1 MSEENKIIVLRFYQE
16 VMNQGKV
23 ELLDEIMAADFRD
36 HGETLFGSPQGREV
50 LKAGILGARSLL
62 SDLTVQIHD
71 ILGDGELVGVRGI
84 MRCTQQGPFLG
95 VDPSGNELSWTG
107 LAIFRVVDGRLTERW
122 FNSDSLSI
130 VQQLGIVPPLGG

>member
-1 MSEENKIIVLRFYQE
+1 MSEENKTIVLRFYQE

-71 ILGDGELVGVRGI
+71 ILGDGELVGVRGT
-84 MRCTQQGPFLG
+84 MRCTQQGPFLS

-107 LAIFRVVDGRLTERW
+107 LAIFRVVDGKLTERW

>member
-1 MSEENKIIVLRFYQE
+1 MSEENKTIVLRFYQE

-50 LKAGILGARSLL
+50 LKVGILGARSLL

-71 ILGDGELVGVRGI
+71 ILGDGELVGVRGT

-107 LAIFRVVDGRLTERW
+107 LAIFRVVDGKLTERW
-122 FNSDSLSI
+122 FI
-130 VQQLGIVPPLGG
+130 QTA